1 MENVRGQGGEW
12 KMGLG
17 HCTQLTN
24 GCTAPLT
31 AGASRMGCYME
42 KNGFQEPI
50 STVMRKVPGRKETAA
65 KHVAF
70 EL

>member
-1 MENVRGQGGEW
+1 MENGARTLHTANEWLHSPINCRCKQEGMLHGEKW
-12 KMGLG
+12 IS
-17 HCTQLTN
+17 
-24 GCTAPLT
+24 
-31 AGASRMGCYME
+31 GA
-42 KNGFQEPI
+42 NQPI